1 MTEQQQHLEQVLKQR
16 TSLAQELETLN
27 ATLTSKRDMFLKLQ
41 GVIEYLTGIGVTLPQ
56 DSEQNPSDIPVSNT
70 EVVTE
75 E

>member
-1 MTEQQQHLEQVLKQR
+1 MTEQQQHLEQILKQR
-16 TSLAQELETLN
+16 TTLAQELETLN

-41 GVIEYLTGIGVTLPQ
+41 GVIEYLSQIGVTLPQ
-56 DSEQNPSDIPVSNT
+56 DSEQDSSNIPVSDT

>member
-1 MTEQQQHLEQVLKQR
+1 MTEQQQHLEQILKQR
-16 TSLAQELETLN
+16 TTLAQELETLN

-41 GVIEYLTGIGVTLPQ
+41 GVIEYLSQIGVTLPQ
-56 DSEQNPSDIPVSNT
+56 DSEQDLLNIPVSDT